1 MHDPQQAEIHAQAAH
16 LLLGTGR
23 LAEGAEELRLCIECA
38 PFDVAV
44 RQRRA
49 DTLVQLGRVPEA
61 IGELQH
67 VAGHFAAAGRPFQ
80 AMAVNLVILE
90 LDPEHLETQGAL
102 ADLFS
107 DRRSEP
113 LPIVPKLPSS
123 MSGALGK
130 SLGDDEDEEVHT
142 GSHHPPARP
151 ADAGLPVVAPAVPY
165 DQEATIQ
172 TASVRS
178 ARPVAPHPRS
188 PLAEAIQ
195 HEVELEHSTT
205 RPDPRPPRAPAGGAG
220 AAPLVL
226 QVGGLLRRAT
236 ALPKPNRGG
245 ILLARPAPQPAPR
258 DIALNVGAL
267 NRTPLFSSLG
277 RDAFVALLSEVE
289 LRFVNAGQV
298 IVEEGAPGTSMFV
311 VVEGQVD
318 VVRSRAPDGRL
329 LVGAGRPL
337 VAQLGQGAFFGEMA
351 LFANSLRLATVLAVS
366 DVLLLEIDREAL
378 DSVAAAHPSV
388 HEVLRAFYRAR
399 LLDNLL
405 QQSPLF
411 GEFTSDQKRALGEKF
426 RHFSLPRGAVL
437 VTQGQ
442 PSTGL
447 CVLLRGRASAVHTS
461 TSGHTLPP
469 QPLREGDVFGEI
481 SLLFGAPAVATVH
494 ADSPV
499 EVLELPRDD
508 FETLVLSQP
517 SVRRQIEAQARERL
531 ERMREGLAARGEWVS
546 SGLV

>member
-1 MHDPQQAEIHAQAAH
+1 MSE
-16 LLLGTGR
+16 
-23 LAEGAEELRLCIECA
+23 
-38 PFDVAV
+38 V
-44 RQRRA
+44 
-49 DTLVQLGRVPEA
+49 
-61 IGELQH
+61 
-67 VAGHFAAAGRPFQ
+67 AAGRAFQ
-80 AMAVNLVILE
+80 AMAINLVILE
-90 LDPEHLETQGAL
+90 LDPEHRETQGAL
-102 ADLFS
+102 ADLFA

-113 LPIVPKLPSS
+113 LPIVPRLPQS

-130 SLGDDEDEEVHT
+130 SLGDEEDEEVHT
-142 GSHHPPARP
+142 GSHHPLARP
-151 ADAGLPVVAPAVPY
+151 ADAG
-165 DQEATIQ
+165 
-172 TASVRS
+172 
-178 ARPVAPHPRS
+178 RP
-188 PLAEAIQ
+188 EAIQ
-195 HEVELEHSTT
+195 HAVELEHSTT
-205 RPDPRPPRAPAGGAG
+205 RPDPRPPRATAGAG

-245 ILLARPAPQPAPR
+245 ILSAKPAPQPAAR
-258 DIALNVGAL
+258 EVALNVGAL

-277 RDAFVALLSEVE
+277 RNAFVALLSEVD
-289 LRFVNAGQV
+289 LRFVTAGQV

-318 VVRSRAPDGRL
+318 VVRSRAPDGRML
-329 LVGAGRPL
+329 AGADRSL

-351 LFANSLRLATVLAVS
+351 LFANSLRLATVLAVT
-366 DVLLLEIDREAL
+366 DVLLLELDREAL
-378 DSVAAAHPSV
+378 ESVAAAHPSV
-388 HEVLRAFYRAR
+388 TEVLRAFYRAR

-405 QQSPLF
+405 QQSALF
-411 GEFTSDQKRALGEKF
+411 REFTADQKRALGEKF
-426 RHFSLPRGAVL
+426 RHFSLPKGAVL

-447 CVLLRGRASAVHTS
+447 CVLLRGRASAIHTS

-499 EVLELPRDD
+499 EVLELPREF
-508 FETLVLSQP
+508 FEKLVLSHP
-517 SVRRQIEAQARERL
+517 SVRVQIEEQARERL

>member
-1 MHDPQQAEIHAQAAH
+1 MHDQQQAEIHAQAAN
-16 LLLGTGR
+16 LLLGAGR

-61 IGELQH
+61 IEELQH

-90 LDPEHLETQGAL
+90 LDPDHVETQGAL
-102 ADLFS
+102 ADLFA

-142 GSHHPPARP
+142 GSHHPPAR
-151 ADAGLPVVAPAVPY
+151 APVPY
-165 DQEATIQ
+165 DQEETLQ
-172 TASVRS
+172 TAPVRP
-178 ARPVAPHPRS
+178 AREVAPHPHTHH
-188 PLAEAIQ
+188 PVPAAIQ
-195 HEVELEHSTT
+195 REVELEHSTT
-205 RPDPRPPRAPAGGAG
+205 RPDPRPPRSQAGGPG

-245 ILLARPAPQPAPR
+245 ILSARPLPQPAAR
-258 DIALNVGAL
+258 EVALNVGAL

-277 RDAFVALLSEVE
+277 RNAFVALLSEVE

-298 IVEEGAPGTSMFV
+298 IVEEGAPGASMFV

-318 VVRSRAPDGRL
+318 VVRSRAPDGRT
-329 LVGAGRPL
+329 LVGSDRSL

-351 LFANSLRLATVLAVS
+351 LFANSLRLATVLAVT
-366 DVLLLEIDREAL
+366 DVLLLEIDRDAL

-388 HEVLRAFYRAR
+388 TEVLRAFYRAR

-411 GEFTSDQKRALGEKF
+411 REFTADQKRALGEKF
-426 RHFSLPRGAVL
+426 RHFSLPKGAVL

-447 CVLLRGRASAVHTS
+447 CVLLRGRASAIHTS

-499 EVLELPRDD
+499 EVLELPREY
-508 FETLVLSQP
+508 FEKLVLSHP
-517 SVRRQIEAQARERL
+517 SVRAQIEEQARERL

>member
-67 VAGHFAAAGRPFQ
+67 VAGHFAAAGRQFQ

-123 MSGALGK
+123 MSGALGR
-130 SLGDDEDEEVHT
+130 SLGDDEEEEVHT
-142 GSHHPPARP
+142 GSHHPPARQAVAQAPSGEEDTTEAEPVRP
-151 ADAGLPVVAPAVPY
+151 AQALAPP
-165 DQEATIQ
+165 
-172 TASVRS
+172 
-178 ARPVAPHPRS
+178 PRAHS
-188 PLAEAIQ
+188 PLAAAVQ
-195 HEVELEHSTT
+195 QEVELEHSTT
-205 RPDPRPPRAPAGGAG
+205 RPDARPTRVAGG

-236 ALPKPNRGG
+236 ALAKPNRGG
-245 ILLARPAPQPAPR
+245 ILAARPAPQPAPR

-366 DVLLLEIDREAL
+366 DVLLLEIDREGL

-426 RHFSLPRGAVL
+426 RHFSLPKGAVL

-461 TSGHTLPP
+461 TSGHTLQP

-531 ERMREGLAARGEWVS
+531 ERMREGLAAQGEWVS